1 MKRHLIIIAALALF
15 VPSVL
20 LAQDEITLEGL
31 AELLTALTGRID
43 AVEERVTALES
54 EPDAGYCSPSV
65 KNYHPMTIAG
75 IAEELSDH
83 EVETYPDISFV
94 RLNTETG
101 SIVVQWQSCCTEIV
115 TEHYNSRCEWEGF
128 DILVD

>member
-1 MKRHLIIIAALALF
+1 MLVTSVRKGASWQRKRPFAPPDGL
-15 VPSVL
+15 
-20 LAQDEITLEGL
+20 TLEGL
-31 AELLTALTGRID
+31 AELLTALTGRVD
-43 AVEERVTALES
+43 AVEEQGTALKS

-65 KNYHPMTIAG
+65 KNYHLMTIAG
-75 IAEELSDH
+75 IAEELPDH

-101 SIVVQWQSCCTEIV
+101 SIVVEWQSCCTETV

-128 DILVD
+128 DIQVD